1 MLPNVRLLIAAML
14 ASVLVLICGFG
25 VFAAFRVSRDPI
37 AHLPVA
43 APPSQLLAET
53 RAASSA
59 VMVAGEI
66 ADQHSR
72 FDIPVSAL
80 EETAAPTGTTERHD
94 QAELVTESEQTATPP
109 PIAAMD
115 TEASAAAEPEKEAAA
130 MAPPERPPPPSTPVN
145 DLPAPVQAGDRSAD
159 TAADAAS
166 AASPLRPV
174 GPAADPSAGAR
185 ETAPDASA
193 ANETAAGDA
202 APVGQTT
209 TAEATPLKANAEPS
223 PVTEPSAVASLPVE
237 AMPDDALDRSEGDT
251 LPEPPL
257 PRARPIVSDAPR
269 VGYAQRVSYAQHVR
283 HAQPA
288 RAADERPRSVAA
300 YRPRRARVVVVRS
313 VRAVR
318 FTAPY
323 YAQAQYAQSTDQS
336 YGYGQS
342 NFQGGQ
348 EQIVVRRVVRLH
360 PARLAAR
367 RVSPGIGGPFVSAR
381 SP

>member
-14 ASVLVLICGFG
+14 ASILVLICGFG

-59 VMVAGEI
+59 EI

-94 QAELVTESEQTATPP
+94 QAELVTESEQTAAPP

-269 VGYAQRVSYAQHVR
+269 VGYAQRVSYAQYVR

>member
-80 EETAAPTGTTERHD
+80 EETAAPTSVAAQYG
-94 QAELVTESEQTATPP
+94 QIELVTESEQTATPP

-130 MAPPERPPPPSTPVN
+130 MAPPEPPPPPSTPVI

-174 GPAADPSAGAR
+174 EPAADPSAGAR

-193 ANETAAGDA
+193 ANETAAGNA

-209 TAEATPLKANAEPS
+209 TAEATPLKAPNAEPS

-237 AMPDDALDRSEGDT
+237 AMHALDRSEGDT

-269 VGYAQRVSYAQHVR
+269 VSDAKHVSYAQHVR

-300 YRPRRARVVVVRS
+300 YRPGRARVVVVRS

-323 YAQAQYAQSTDQS
+323 YARAQYAQSTDQS

-348 EQIVVRRVVRLH
+348 EQIVIRRVVRLH

>member
-43 APPSQLLAET
+43 APPLQLVAEN
-53 RAASSA
+53 RAGPSA
-59 VMVAGEI
+59 VLVAGETV
-66 ADQHSR
+66 DQHAH
-72 FDIPVSAL
+72 FDIPVSTP
-80 EETAAPTGTTERHD
+80 EPIAAPTGTAEQHD
-94 QAELVTESEQTATPP
+94 QAELVSESEQTAGPAPT
-109 PIAAMD
+109 AAMD
-115 TEASAAAEPEKEAAA
+115 AEARAAPEPEKGAAA
-130 MAPPERPPPPSTPVN
+130 MAPPEQPPAPSAPVN
-145 DLPAPVQAGDRSAD
+145 DLPAPMQAGGRSAD
-159 TAADAAS
+159 IAADAAS
-166 AASPLRPV
+166 ASSPLRPV
-174 GPAADPSAGAR
+174 EPAEETSIGAR
-185 ETAPDASA
+185 ETATDATA
-193 ANETAAGDA
+193 ANEAAAAEA
-202 APVGQTT
+202 APAGQTT
-209 TAEATPLKANAEPS
+209 IAEAIPLKAIAEASPDAEPAAVANRAVEATPDGAAARNESDPL
-223 PVTEPSAVASLPVE
+223 L
-237 AMPDDALDRSEGDT
+237 
-251 LPEPPL
+251 EPPL
-257 PRARPIVSDAPR
+257 PRARPIVSDAKH
-269 VGYAQRVSYAQHVR
+269 VSYEPHVR

-288 RAADERPRSVAA
+288 RAADERPRSAA
-300 YRPRRARVVVVRS
+300 IYRPRRARVVVVRS

-323 YAQAQYAQSTDQS
+323 YAQAQYAQTTDQS

-367 RVSPGIGGPFVSAR
+367 KVNSAIGGPFVSAR